1 MKKLVSLLLVA
12 VMSLSLIACGD
23 DEKEASVQRKE
34 AEVEENVTAV
44 VEETNEVAETIADDL
59 IEDTPVI
66 EEQPVEDTDFESIVI
81 QSGLW
86 DMLQQDVATV
96 KEQFTDMYSD
106 IDVQIVGKSICY
118 LYVYDES
125 VDTSKLAID
134 KQALKG
140 ACKDL
145 KDQIESMIGVRPE
158 AVSFIYYNADG
169 SLFDEYTE

>member
-1 MKKLVSLLLVA
+1 MKKLISLLLVA
-12 VMSLSLIACGD
+12 VMSLSLIACGGD
-23 DEKEASVQRKE
+23 DNEASVQRKE
-34 AEVEENVTAV
+34 AEENVTAV
-44 VEETNEVAETIADDL
+44 VEETNEVAENIADDL

-125 VDTSKLAID
+125 VDTSMITID

-145 KDQIESMIGVRPE
+145 KDQIESLIGVRPE

>member
-1 MKKLVSLLLVA
+1 MKKLISLLLVA
-12 VMSLSLIACGD
+12 VMSLSLIACGGD
-23 DEKEASVQRKE
+23 DNEASVQRKE
-34 AEVEENVTAV
+34 AEENVTAL
-44 VEETNEVAETIADDL
+44 VEETNEVAENIANDL
-59 IEDTPVI
+59 TEDTPVVEEPI
-66 EEQPVEDTDFESIVI
+66 EVEENNDFESIVI

-86 DMLQQDVATV
+86 DMLQQDAALAR
-96 KEQFTDMYSD
+96 EQYADMYSD

-125 VDTSKLAID
+125 VDTSLITID
-134 KQALKG
+134 KKALKG

-145 KDQIESMIGVRPE
+145 KDQIESLIGVRPE